1 MEKCPARSIAPDFF
15 QQAVRMRFKDQ
26 QPCVEIRLFRLF
38 RLFRCFSRR
47 QFVNCEREGK
57 VLIARL
63 TRKLTQKQPNAI
75 IVDVGGVG
83 YELIVPLSTFYDL
96 GVPGSEVTLRVYTYV
111 REDALQLY
119 GFHSDRER
127 RLFLLLTSVSG
138 IGPRLAITVLSGLNA
153 EELIVAIQQN
163 NLARL
168 VAIPGVGK
176 KTAERL
182 IVELRDKVT
191 ALAGALPE
199 DLITG
204 VAGRESSSMRDDLVS
219 ALVNLGYQR
228 NAADKAV
235 SAAFAEDVGST
246 FESALKRALRALS
259 R

>member
-1 MEKCPARSIAPDFF
+1 MILGRKEGLGHRRGIT
-15 QQAVRMRFKDQ
+15 
-26 QPCVEIRLFRLF
+26 EHTEG
-38 RLFRCFSRR
+38 SRTSLKLTPVAALR
-47 QFVNCEREGK
+47 KLPIEDNL
-57 VLIARL
+57 LIARL
-63 TRKLTQKQPNAI
+63 TGKLIQKQPNAI

-96 GVPGSEVTLRVYTYV
+96 GPLGSEVTLRAYTYV

-119 GFHSDRER
+119 GFHTDRER

-138 IGPRLAITVLSGLNA
+138 IGPRLAITALSGLNA
-153 EELIVAIQQN
+153 EELILAIQQN

-182 IVELRDKVT
+182 IVELRDKVST
-191 ALAGALPE
+191 LVGAFPE
-199 DLITG
+199 DAVSGAAG
-204 VAGRESSSMRDDLVS
+204 VEASTMREDLVS

-235 SAAFAEDVGST
+235 TTAFAEDTGST
-246 FESALKRALRALS
+246 FESALKRALRTLS